1 MLLNGRFAVVATV
14 LVLQWRASAPF
25 TKRIYSYQDTFGV
38 SSCHWQRS
46 FEVNLQSCPWAF
58 NTLVLD
64 WAFYSSVMC
73 VGHGVRRTVL
83 TPAVYILLHRTSI
96 CSSVG
101 SSTGCRRDICST
113 VDIHGLQGDSLLHH
127 GLHHGL
133 QENLCSAAWSTS
145 SPSFFSDLITEQE
158 IKKDEIPPEHEETL
172 AECEGGHALDAVAQ
186 RGCALSIRGDTQNP
200 TGNDHQHPAA
210 ADPSLSRLFGL
221 DDLQSDSTLGNL
233 FFCGAPV
240 TARPRH
246 MLSMEISRALK
257 ELQTPLLKD
266 IICMSCMRGFN
277 VGGTTEYRTA
287 ITRSREGEAMEGGF
301 SIEKTTA
308 PGSCCHVGTSSAAQ
322 ERPIVQGFADG
333 NVAVIGHDGEKR
345 NLCCNQEGKQK
356 HLGSASC
363 IGNSPGVPEGIGHG
377 FGDSGRDGA
386 QVMEGEVEEEEVH
399 GGVEAAVTGYG
410 GDDEAV
416 AQEGSQVDAQEEP
429 EVQELQL
436 PCVREWQEEEL
447 GDGAA
452 VGHLLPQGMGTC
464 PKRKAH

>member
-73 VGHGVRRTVL
+73 VDHG
-83 TPAVYILLHRTSI
+83 
-96 CSSVG
+96 
-101 SSTGCRRDICST
+101 
-113 VDIHGLQGDSLLHH
+113 
-127 GLHHGL
+127 
-133 QENLCSAAWSTS
+133 
-145 SPSFFSDLITEQE
+145 
-158 IKKDEIPPEHEETL
+158 
-172 AECEGGHALDAVAQ
+172 
-186 RGCALSIRGDTQNP
+186 
-200 TGNDHQHPAA
+200 
-210 ADPSLSRLFGL
+210 
-221 DDLQSDSTLGNL
+221 
-233 FFCGAPV
+233 
-240 TARPRH
+240 
-246 MLSMEISRALK
+246 
-257 ELQTPLLKD
+257 
-266 IICMSCMRGFN
+266 MRGFN

-333 NVAVIGHDGEKR
+333 NIVVIGHDGEKR
-345 NLCCNQEGKQK
+345 NLFCNQEGKQK

-363 IGNSPGVPEGIGHG
+363 IGNVPGVPEGIGHG
-377 FGDSGRDGA
+377 FGDSSGDEA
-386 QVMEGEVEEEEVH
+386 QVKEGEVEEEEVH

>member
-158 IKKDEIPPEHEETL
+158 IKKDEIPPEHEKTL
-172 AECEGGHALDAVAQ
+172 AECEGGHALDTVAQ

-221 DDLQSDSTLGNL
+221 DDLQ
-233 FFCGAPV
+233 
-240 TARPRH
+240 
-246 MLSMEISRALK
+246 
-257 ELQTPLLKD
+257 
-266 IICMSCMRGFN
+266 
-277 VGGTTEYRTA
+277 
-287 ITRSREGEAMEGGF
+287 

-386 QVMEGEVEEEEVH
+386 QVKEGEVEEEEVH

>member
-64 WAFYSSVMC
+64 WAVD
-73 VGHGVRRTVL
+73 HG
-83 TPAVYILLHRTSI
+83 RTST
-96 CSSVG
+96 CSGVG

-145 SPSFFSDLITEQE
+145 SPSFF
-158 IKKDEIPPEHEETL
+158 
-172 AECEGGHALDAVAQ
+172 
-186 RGCALSIRGDTQNP
+186 N
-200 TGNDHQHPAA
+200 
-210 ADPSLSRLFGL
+210 
-221 DDLQSDSTLGNL
+221 DSTLGNL

-356 HLGSASC
+356 HLGSTSC
-363 IGNSPGVPEGIGHG
+363 IGNVPGVPEGIGHG
-377 FGDSGRDGA
+377 FGDSSGDGA
-386 QVMEGEVEEEEVH
+386 QVKEGEVEEEEVH

>member
-64 WAFYSSVMC
+64 WA
-73 VGHGVRRTVL
+73 VGHG
-83 TPAVYILLHRTSI
+83 RTST
-96 CSSVG
+96 CSGVG

-145 SPSFFSDLITEQE
+145 SPSFFSDL
-158 IKKDEIPPEHEETL
+158 
-172 AECEGGHALDAVAQ
+172 
-186 RGCALSIRGDTQNP
+186 S
-200 TGNDHQHPAA
+200 
-210 ADPSLSRLFGL
+210 
-221 DDLQSDSTLGNL
+221 
-233 FFCGAPV
+233 
-240 TARPRH
+240 
-246 MLSMEISRALK
+246 
-257 ELQTPLLKD
+257 
-266 IICMSCMRGFN
+266 MRGFN

-363 IGNSPGVPEGIGHG
+363 IGNVPGVPEGIGHG
-377 FGDSGRDGA
+377 FGDSSGDGA
-386 QVMEGEVEEEEVH
+386 QVKEGEVEEEEVH